1 MMFHRGHPCFQGA
14 LLHLDAFKDAFLRAD
29 EKSLPDLYKHLLK
42 AILPVIVWEIDI
54 GAVNRIPSNAGVNL
68 SPLLTKPREEALTNY
83 VGAGHLLKAVEL
95 GHEVRKR
102 V

>member
-1 MMFHRGHPCFQGA
+1 MFHRGHPCFQGA

-54 GAVNRIPSNAGVNL
+54 GAVNRMPSNAGVNL
-68 SPLLTKPREEALTNY
+68 CPLLTKPREETCNELRGG
-83 VGAGHLLKAVEL
+83 GASA
-95 GHEVRKR
+95 
-102 V
+102 

>member
-1 MMFHRGHPCFQGA
+1 M
-14 LLHLDAFKDAFLRAD
+14 
-29 EKSLPDLYKHLLK
+29 
-42 AILPVIVWEIDI
+42 
-54 GAVNRIPSNAGVNL
+54 PSNAGVNL

-83 VGAGHLLKAVEL
+83 VGAGHLLKTVEL